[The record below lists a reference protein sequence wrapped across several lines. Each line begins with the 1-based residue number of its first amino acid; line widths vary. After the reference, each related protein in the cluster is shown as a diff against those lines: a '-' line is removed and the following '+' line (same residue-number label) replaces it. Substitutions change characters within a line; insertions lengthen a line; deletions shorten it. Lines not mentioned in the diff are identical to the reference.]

1 MRSCASENL
10 EIAGFGTAYRS
21 LWPPSS
27 PHHSAA
33 LATGYFDGMGGAI
46 FSGGAGGSAAFAPS
60 FCACSLGRAGSGA
73 GVVGRVPPGLDSAGA
88 SFAAAGADVCGG
100 DAACATRSSGFALTT
115 GETAVS
121 ASMAVIASD
130 ARRTSVPLFRSFD
143 IASHRKMKTR
153 GSTSGGKLCSRG
165 NQPSDKNPKRT
176 KAQSAS
182 RPASPSSAA
191 NASKVPSA
199 FQASAAMAAP
209 PLRWTRIS
217 APSLKR
223 TISTV
228 PSP

>member
-1 MRSCASENL
+1 MR
-10 EIAGFGTAYRS
+10 
-21 LWPPSS
+21 PPS

-33 LATGYFDGMGGAI
+33 LTSGYFDGMGGAI

-88 SFAAAGADVCGG
+88 SFAGAGADVCGG
-100 DAACATRSSGFALTT
+100 GVACATRSSGFALTT

-121 ASMAVIASD
+121 ASMAVIPTD
-130 ARRTSVPLFRSFD
+130 ACRIFPLFRSFD
-143 IASHRKMKTR
+143 IASQPANETR
-153 GSTSGGKLCSRG
+153 GSTSGGKLCSG
-165 NQPSDKNPKRT
+165 GSQPSGKNPKRT
-176 KAQSAS
+176 KAQSAN

-191 NASKVPSA
+191 NASKLPLA